1 MTEFFGRVFGLTT
14 TLIGAL
20 IMLLVVAL
28 LARYGMLGD
37 VAGALLQLMLLPVKL
52 VDFLI
57 TVGTEASKGGLF
69 SGGGGA
75 TPPTTT

>member
-1 MTEFFGRVFGLTT
+1 VTSFFESIFGLTGR
-14 TLIGAL
+14 LIGAL
-20 IMLLVVAL
+20 ILLLGVAL

-37 VAGALLQLMLLPVKL
+37 VARALLALVLLPVKL

-57 TVGTEASKGGLF
+57 TIGTEAAKGGLF
-69 SGGGGA
+69 AGGTG

>member
-1 MTEFFGRVFGLTT
+1 MAEFFGRIFGLTA
-14 TLIGAL
+14 TLISAL

-37 VAGALLQLMLLPVKL
+37 VARALLALVLLPVKL

-57 TVGTEASKGGLF
+57 TMGNEAVRGGLF
-69 SGGGGA
+69 SGGAGV
-75 TPPTTT
+75 PPTTT

>member
-1 MTEFFGRVFGLTT
+1 MAEFFGRIFGLTA
-14 TLIGAL
+14 TLISAL

-37 VAGALLQLMLLPVKL
+37 VARALLALVLLPVKL

-57 TVGTEASKGGLF
+57 AMGTEAVKGGLF
-69 SGGGGA
+69 SGGS
-75 TPPTTT
+75 PTTTTGP